1 MTHSNQNHTKK
12 ASFTFAVA
20 VILYAIIATYLYKN
34 YQVNLMDYTTPVIL
48 WTVGIILTCA
58 IAQRYFEKFLAFID
72 MDFSFGKQIISNST
86 IRELPIEK
94 SDAEE
99 LPICKEISIIE
110 ETPIVEDPTA
120 NKNTANRTFVDN
132 YYEERLAEVEREK
145 AAKQKEILNAIHEY
159 TTFVMAEYFTKED
172 LSVLHENIEYLAH
185 NQTDLYKPIRSKSD
199 NPIKSIDIRHYA
211 WNIGERLNLK
221 LENRAMFIHILFPH
235 ELKDATLDY
244 LAKNLRTQDSCKIPL
259 DIPKNGDYHFKC
271 MMKKHE

>member
-1 MTHSNQNHTKK
+1 MTHSNQNHTEK

-20 VILYAIIATYLYKN
+20 VMLYAIIATYLYKN

-132 YYEERLAEVEREK
+132 YEERLAEVEREK

>member
-132 YYEERLAEVEREK
+132 YEERLAEVEREK

>member
-20 VILYAIIATYLYKN
+20 VILYAIIDTYLYKN

-132 YYEERLAEVEREK
+132 YEERLAEVEREK

>member
-12 ASFTFAVA
+12 ASFIFAVT
-20 VILYAIIATYLYKN
+20 VILYAIIATYIYKN

-58 IAQRYFEKFLAFID
+58 IVQRYFEKFLAFID
-72 MDFSFGKQIISNST
+72 MDFSFGKQIISNSA

-94 SDAEE
+94 PVTEE
-99 LPICKEISIIE
+99 LPICKELSIIE
-110 ETPIVEDPTA
+110 ETPIVEEPTA
-120 NKNTANRTFVDN
+120 NKNTALHTFVDN
-132 YYEERLAEVEREK
+132 YEERLAEVEREK

-172 LSVLHENIEYLAH
+172 LAVLHENIEYLAH
-185 NQTDLYKPIRSKSD
+185 GQTDLYKPIRSKFD
-199 NPIKSIDIRHYA
+199 NPIKSIDLRHYV

-235 ELKDATLDY
+235 ELKDATLEY

-259 DIPKNGDYHFKC
+259 DIPKNGDYRFNC
-271 MMKKHE
+271 MMKEQE

>member
-1 MTHSNQNHTKK
+1 
-12 ASFTFAVA
+12 
-20 VILYAIIATYLYKN
+20 
-34 YQVNLMDYTTPVIL
+34 MDYTTPVIL

-132 YYEERLAEVEREK
+132 YEERLAEVEREK

>member
-1 MTHSNQNHTKK
+1 MTHNNQNHTKK

-20 VILYAIIATYLYKN
+20 VILYAIIATYIYRN
-34 YQVNLMDYTTPVIL
+34 YQVNLMNYTTPVIL

-58 IAQRYFEKFLAFID
+58 IVQHYFEKFIASID
-72 MDFSFGKQIISNST
+72 MDFSFGRQIISNT
-86 IRELPIEK
+86 AIQ
-94 SDAEE
+94 E
-99 LPICKEISIIE
+99 LPICKKAPTIE
-110 ETPIVEDPTA
+110 EMSIVEEPTT
-120 NKNTANRTFVDN
+120 NEDTMSHSFVDN
-132 YYEERLAEVEREK
+132 YEARIADIEREK
-145 AAKQKEILNAIHEY
+145 AERQADIMRVIHEY

-172 LSVLHENIEYLAH
+172 LAVLHENIEYLAH
-185 NQTDLYKPIRSKSD
+185 GQTDLYKPIRSKSD

-271 MMKKHE
+271 MMKEHE